1 MSPRLS
7 LALLSLCV
15 ALAGAGAAAAQVVV
29 LFARGPSASGF
40 PAGRVLPANQV
51 INLKAGDQLE
61 LLDGSGSHVLT
72 GPAVVTA
79 GHVAPKVRDE
89 LIGVFLKAQ
98 KSRPGIAASRGLELS
113 GGASVRPG
121 LWQADVG
128 ADGAVCLAKGVTPT
142 LWRGPSTASASVA
155 ITRLATG
162 ETVRVVLPADRWT
175 ADWPAALPAG
185 DGERYVLT
193 LDDGSTTA
201 LAWTVLDPAPAA
213 LGDLAAALL
222 DKGCYDQLGRVQS
235 AFAAE

>member
-1 MSPRLS
+1 MSPRWSFVPL
-7 LALLSLCV
+7 LTCAALV
-15 ALAGAGAAAAQVVV
+15 AAGGAAAQVVV
-29 LFARGPSASGF
+29 LFARGPSAGAY

-51 INLKAGDQLE
+51 VSLKAGDQLE
-61 LLDGSGSHVLT
+61 LLDGGGSHVLT

-98 KSRPGIAASRGLELS
+98 RSRPGIAASRGLD
-113 GGASVRPG
+113 GGRAAAPD

-128 ADGAVCLAKGVTPT
+128 VDGAVCLAKGAVAG
-142 LWRGPSTASASVA
+142 LWGGASGTSASVR

-162 ETVRVVLPADRWT
+162 ETVGVSLPVDRT
-175 ADWPAALPAG
+175 GAAWPDSLPTG
-185 DGERYVLT
+185 DGERYSLT

-201 LAWTVLDPAPAA
+201 LVWTILDPAPPT
-213 LGDLAAALL
+213 LGDLATALL
-222 DKGCYDQLGRVQS
+222 DEGCYDQLSRVRS